1 MSGLIHANILHRSSV
16 VGTFGELQVIAAG
29 EHRGRADAPQSLE
42 TRHLEWRLAYVEEL
56 VDEGHVRLVAIE
68 QRQDSAEALIDRSRV
83 TLFALERPVPAQT
96 APRRH
101 GWQPAAIV
109 LALLVAVP
117 AFAKDA
123 PLPVLPE
130 KSIPA
135 VPVQSRWVAPVHTD
149 TDDDAKVHG
158 PASCVVDGQRYA
170 VGAEAHGLTCARDRS
185 TTAWVPTQTE
195 LQRQEVDLLRQIEA
209 DLAIMLLRQQAASK

>member
-1 MSGLIHANILHRSSV
+1 MRALTAALMAGLAAYRGHRAEAAASV
-16 VGTFGELQVIAAG
+16 EA
-29 EHRGRADAPQSLE
+29 
-42 TRHLEWRLAYVEEL
+42 RLAQLERRVAYAEEL
-56 VDEGHVRLVAIE
+56 IDEGHIRLVA
-68 QRQDSAEALIDRSRV
+68 
-83 TLFALERPVPAQT
+83 LEHPPAPSNPAAT
-96 APRRH
+96 CRY

-135 VPVQSRWVAPVHTD
+135 VPVQPRWVAPVDTD
-149 TDDDAKVHG
+149 TDADAKLYG

-170 VGAEAHGLTCARDRS
+170 VGAEAHGMTCARDRS